1 MRLRERLV
9 ARGYSEA
16 ITFAFLGQS
25 QLQRWGMDEG
35 AITLA
40 NPLSADLA
48 VMRTTLL
55 PGLIEALV
63 RNQNRQQGRVRLFE
77 LGRQYRSGAEG
88 KPVEGELLSLVISGE
103 ARPEQWGE
111 PTRAVDFYD
120 LKADV
125 EALMAEPGIWQAGGP
140 DCLHPGRRAQLLVDG
155 QVAGF
160 IGALHPELARELDV
174 DSEVLVA
181 ELSLD
186 AVRARLMPR
195 ARELSRFPSVRRD
208 LALVLPEAV
217 AYDLL
222 RQTVTRAAGSLLR
235 ELRLFDVY
243 RGTGIEKGCKSFAIG
258 LIFQDDSR
266 TLGDADVDRLVAAII
281 EQSAAELGAQVR
293 S

>member
-1 MRLRERLV
+1 MLTERQAAILSMVVDEYVQTAEPVSSKALVDRRRLEVSTATIRNELARLEAEGFV
-9 ARGYSEA
+9 THPYTSAGRVPSDRGY
-16 ITFAFLGQS
+16 
-25 QLQRWGMDEG
+25 R
-35 AITLA
+35 
-40 NPLSADLA
+40 
-48 VMRTTLL
+48 
-55 PGLIEALV
+55 
-63 RNQNRQQGRVRLFE
+63 
-77 LGRQYRSGAEG
+77 
-88 KPVEGELLSLVISGE
+88 
-103 ARPEQWGE
+103 
-111 PTRAVDFYD
+111 FY
-120 LKADV
+120 V

-217 AYDLL
+217 AYDSL